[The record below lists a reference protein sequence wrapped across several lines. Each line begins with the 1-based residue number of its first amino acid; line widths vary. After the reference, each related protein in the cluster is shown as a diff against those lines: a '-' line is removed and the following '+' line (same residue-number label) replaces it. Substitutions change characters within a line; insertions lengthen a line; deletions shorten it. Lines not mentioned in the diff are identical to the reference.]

1 MKDGEIDTMMSKD
14 ACKLTG
20 DKATDLEKVY
30 IQQILHFF
38 MSPID
43 QYTTARRSGVPKI
56 GSNIFN
62 RVDYSQVPVSSIPRR
77 MALSAPSPTDLMYDV
92 LIQSYKDQGYTVGS
106 GTILNSERVWQDQG
120 APQWGAGPAL

>member
-1 MKDGEIDTMMSKD
+1 
-14 ACKLTG
+14 
-20 DKATDLEKVY
+20 
-30 IQQILHFF
+30 
-38 MSPID
+38 
-43 QYTTARRSGVPKI
+43 
-56 GSNIFN
+56 
-62 RVDYSQVPVSSIPRR
+62 